1 MITTPFHILVMSSE
15 LNCRRLLQI
24 LKTVNFELHVQ
35 EPFFTPLEDGLKTIE
50 GSCAVGDNNR
60 MASGAAIL
68 FNKIFIHASFLETM
82 EAEGFEK
89 VLPEVNT
96 IAEEFTES
104 DRQKR
109 RKDPMES
116 LLRVL
121 QNQLPSPTFL
131 TQNPPCESS
140 RFLACKVLYA

>member
-1 MITTPFHILVMSSE
+1 MFYLSISVIPLWSGSRMASGAAILFNKCVASGS
-15 LNCRRLLQI
+15 
-24 LKTVNFELHVQ
+24 
-35 EPFFTPLEDGLKTIE
+35 DGLKTIE

-68 FNKIFIHASFLETM
+68 FNNRIFIHASFLETM